1 MGPTRC
7 LQPSRRRGAFPP
19 VAARLLLVAALVA
32 GAAEAQIFKCTDG
45 SGNIVYQ
52 NSACPKNTRAD
63 RVDIFDNSWTADR
76 VEKDAA
82 WQRQAARHEVVAGMP
97 LRWVREAFGEP
108 AEVRKTATAGAEQ
121 VWVYNFPDHTAQV
134 GVLADQ
140 VLWFRETP
148 VVAPPARA
156 VADAE
161 PAAAPMAPPPAPP
174 LAALPADAGA
184 AAAPAP
190 PTAAPVSPAAAPAAG
205 VPADP
210 GSPAAPPLP
219 VAPRAPTAL
228 ATLHEAPDSAPA
240 VPAAPKISES
250 RHGIVRGQDCRQAL
264 AELGTPDR
272 TREVP
277 ALDNKSDPT
286 TEYFY
291 EPAGSAS
298 PTRTRIVCANGK
310 VEGVD
315 HSVLR

>member
-1 MGPTRC
+1 MSPARC
-7 LQPSRRRGAFPP
+7 PQSSRRRGAAAP
-19 VAARLLLVAALVA
+19 VAAQLLLAAALLA

-63 RVDIFDNSWTADR
+63 RVDIFDNTWTADR

-82 WQRQAARHEVVAGMP
+82 WQRQAARREVVAGMP
-97 LRWVREAFGEP
+97 LRWVREALGEP
-108 AEVRKTATAGAEQ
+108 AEVRKAATAGAEQ
-121 VWVYNFPDHTAQV
+121 VWLYNFPDHTAQV

-148 VVAPPARA
+148 VVAPVARA
-156 VADAE
+156 AAD
-161 PAAAPMAPPPAPP
+161 PASTAPPTTPPAPP
-174 LAALPADAGA
+174 PLAAVPADPGPAA
-184 AAAPAP
+184 ASAPLAAAP
-190 PTAAPVSPAAAPAAG
+190 SAG

-210 GSPAAPPLP
+210 GSAAPPLLP

-240 VPAAPKISES
+240 APVSPKISES
-250 RHGIVRGQDCRQAL
+250 RHGIARGQDCRQAL

-291 EPAGSAS
+291 EPAGSAG